1 MAQFILN
8 TRSGRETS
16 QSITLFYSDGEID
29 TVPDNHANFAA
40 LLGFLES
47 NTPTGE
53 ENPDLLLARTAAEHD
68 EVVRGLVHFAASIAS
83 ELTAVSN
90 RFALSGNRITFDGIK
105 IRKGISR
112 HILRMYR
119 AGDDNWKAI
128 VRFLQRLALNPSE
141 MARENAFA
149 YLDRHDI
156 TITTDGQLILYKGVK
171 LDGGSISKGAAFV
184 DGVIHHGSIPNP
196 VGAVVT
202 MPRDM
207 VNPDRLI
214 ACSHGLHA
222 GTWTYASSFA
232 KGMTLKVLVHP
243 RDIISVPQDE
253 DEQKVRVC
261 RYRVLEA
268 ALQEIAETTYDSYL
282 DDDDDDRCENCCKFD
297 CDCDAHLLAAFSTVS
312 S

>member
-29 TVPDNHANFAA
+29 TVPDNHANFTT
-40 LLGFLES
+40 LLDYLQA
-47 NTPTGE
+47 T
-53 ENPDLLLARTAAEHD
+53 TAAGAVPDD
-68 EVVRGLVHFAASIAS
+68 ETIQGLVHFAASIAS
-83 ELTAVSN
+83 ELSAVSS
-90 RFALSGNRITFDGIK
+90 RFALAGNRITFDGIK
-105 IRKGISR
+105 IRKGVSK

-128 VRFLQRLALNPSE
+128 VRFLQRLSLNPSE
-141 MARENAFA
+141 TARENAFA

-171 LDGGSISKGAAFV
+171 TDSGSIHHGAAYV
-184 DGVIHHGSIPNP
+184 NGAAHHGSIPNP

-207 VNPDRLI
+207 VNPDRMI
-214 ACSHGLHA
+214 GCSHGLHA
-222 GTWTYASSFA
+222 GTWNYASNFA
-232 KGMTLKVLVHP
+232 QGMTLKVLVHP
-243 RDIISVPQDE
+243 RDIVSVPE
-253 DEQKVRVC
+253 DCNEQKVRVS

-268 ALQEIAETTYDSYL
+268 ALQEIAETTYDPDL
-282 DDDDDDRCENCCKFD
+282 DDDEDDDNY
-297 CDCDAHLLAAFSTVS
+297 V
-312 S
+312 